1 LEASAEA
8 LVIAVQDIAP
18 DMADLETAEVSA
30 LAEAPLVFEAVEDI
44 AEDIA
49 VVSGVVAVEDMAASE
64 ALAVDTL
71 VAALE
76 AVWEASEP
84 FEAEVEDKVEDMAV
98 AVALAVAEP
107 FVAASAD
114 WVFALLKD
122 LYYRYIN
129 PSGGYSPSLGAP
141 QGNCSPVAGS

>member
-1 LEASAEA
+1 M
-8 LVIAVQDIAP
+8 IAVQDIAP

-49 VVSGVVAVEDMAASE
+49 VVSGVVAVEDMTASE

-71 VAALE
+71 VAASE

-84 FEAEVEDKVEDMAV
+84 FGAVVENKAEAEDIAV
-98 AVALAVAEP
+98 A
-107 FVAASAD
+107 AA
-114 WVFALLKD
+114 
-122 LYYRYIN
+122 
-129 PSGGYSPSLGAP
+129 
-141 QGNCSPVAGS
+141 